1 MNNALFEN
9 QIDNIKFY
17 QSHSSLKPFIG
28 EKYTNNEAG
37 IKILLVGES
46 HYVKEPW
53 PEITSKSLLNDWWS
67 EIPPQIYGISWYT
80 TRGTIH
86 NFMSGKSGAA
96 YALFREP
103 CKIYN
108 QCFLNGKYQQWQD
121 IYNIFDSF
129 AYMNYFQM
137 PALYERISL
146 WNSLLK
152 FNNESDKFHP
162 LSLEIWNKTEKLS
175 NDVFISVLEI
185 LKPDKIVFLS
195 TEAYNAFKRQNKIY
209 DTNKIFA
216 TVHPTCPWW
225 NRKMKNGL
233 SGKEKLIKYFN
244 TLIEEG
250 K

>member
-1 MNNALFEN
+1 
-9 QIDNIKFY
+9 
-17 QSHSSLKPFIG
+17 
-28 EKYTNNEAG
+28 
-37 IKILLVGES
+37 
-46 HYVKEPW
+46 
-53 PEITSKSLLNDWWS
+53 
-67 EIPPQIYGISWYT
+67 
-80 TRGTIH
+80 
-86 NFMSGKSGAA
+86 MSGKSGAA

-152 FNNESDKFHP
+152 FNNETDKNHP
-162 LSLEIWNKTEKLS
+162 LSLDIWNKTEKLS
-175 NDVFISVLEI
+175 NDIFVSVLEI
-185 LKPDKIVFLS
+185 LKP
-195 TEAYNAFKRQNKIY
+195 
-209 DTNKIFA
+209 

-233 SGKEKLIKYFN
+233 SGKEKLIKFFN
-244 TLIEEG
+244 ALTEA
-250 K
+250 KN

>member
-28 EKYTNNEAG
+28 GKYTNNEAG

-67 EIPPQIYGISWYT
+67 EIPPQIYDISWYT

-162 LSLEIWNKTEKLS
+162 LSLEI
-175 NDVFISVLEI
+175 EI

-233 SGKEKLIKYFN
+233 SGKEKLIKFFN